1 MANGCTGFETVTA
14 GRNIASAKDLADAL
28 PAILNAPKDRAKI
41 TSLCLRPGYGERTF
55 VEDLTLTI
63 AQGIPGERWATA
75 PWLTLE
81 DGSPDPRIQVS
92 ILSSRVVDAVWT
104 DPSAMVH
111 PGDPIVADFDTSFEN
126 LPAGTRLQ
134 AGTAVLEV
142 SDAVNDG
149 CVKWKTRYGAD
160 AKAWLTLPENM
171 PHRLRGVL
179 CRVVQDGVLTRSDV
193 LIKV

>member
-1 MANGCTGFETVTA
+1 MSAACEK
-14 GRNIASAKDLADAL
+14 ASAKELARVV
-28 PAILNAPKDRAKI
+28 PHILEAPKDHAVI
-41 TSLCLRPGYGERTF
+41 ASLCLRPGYGKREF
-55 VEDLTLTI
+55 VDEITLTV

-75 PWLTLE
+75 PWLKLE

-104 DPSAMVH
+104 DPSVMVH
-111 PGDPIVADFDTSFEN
+111 PGDPIVADIDTSFAN
-126 LPAGTRLQ
+126 LPAGTRLR

-149 CVKWKTRYGAD
+149 CVKWKTRYGPD

-179 CRVVQDGVLTRSDV
+179 CRVVQDGVLRRTDR
-193 LIKV
+193 LTKL